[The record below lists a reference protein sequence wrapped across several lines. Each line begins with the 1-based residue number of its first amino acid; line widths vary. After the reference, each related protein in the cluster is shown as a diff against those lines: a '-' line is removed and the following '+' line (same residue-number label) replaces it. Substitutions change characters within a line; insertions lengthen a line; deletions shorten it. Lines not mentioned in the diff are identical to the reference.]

1 MNAIE
6 KFIIINFYPLCFLYL
21 TIILGYIGGLLCMIA
36 AIVTAIMAIMLS
48 FSYKKKYKLF
58 NIAKYYILNNRSFD
72 SINSHYFDN
81 PCSKIII
88 LYIIYKY
95 EKNSN
100 ILEKYNILKNHY
112 EAPTTIV

>member
-1 MNAIE
+1 
-6 KFIIINFYPLCFLYL
+6 
-21 TIILGYIGGLLCMIA
+21 MIA
-36 AIVTAIMAIMLS
+36 AIITLFLGIILS
-48 FSYKKKYKLF
+48 FSYNKKNKLF
-58 NIAKYYILNNRSFD
+58 NIAKYFTINNKSFNN
-72 SINSHYFDN
+72 INNHYFDN

-95 EKNSN
+95 EKNYN

>member
-1 MNAIE
+1 MIFAIITV
-6 KFIIINFYPLCFLYL
+6 FIAII
-21 TIILGYIGGLLCMIA
+21 
-36 AIVTAIMAIMLS
+36 LS
-48 FSYKKKYKLF
+48 FSYKKKYKLYK
-58 NIAKYYILNNRSFD
+58 IAKYYIINNRSFD
-72 SINSHYFDN
+72 SINSHYFVN

-100 ILEKYNILKNHY
+100 ILEKYNLLKNNY